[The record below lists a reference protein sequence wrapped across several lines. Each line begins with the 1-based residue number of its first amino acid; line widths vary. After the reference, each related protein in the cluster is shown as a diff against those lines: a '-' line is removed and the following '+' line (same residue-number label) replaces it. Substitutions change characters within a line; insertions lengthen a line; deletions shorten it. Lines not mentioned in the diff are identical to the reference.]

1 MQTRVESA
9 YGVCNQRLNPRG
21 DAPLSNVAFNFNMR
35 RYTVAAVLMIAYT
48 RMGGILAAA
57 GGAVARGGRG
67 CRQGLILVH
76 FSAQTKRF

>member
-57 GGAVARGGRG
+57 GGGGG
-67 CRQGLILVH
+67 AGGAGLQAGAYTRPL
-76 FSAQTKRF
+76 FGSN